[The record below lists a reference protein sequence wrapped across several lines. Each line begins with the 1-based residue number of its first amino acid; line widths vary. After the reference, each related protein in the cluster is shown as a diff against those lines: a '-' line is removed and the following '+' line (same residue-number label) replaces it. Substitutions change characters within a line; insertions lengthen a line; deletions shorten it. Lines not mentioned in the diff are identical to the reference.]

1 MSQFTLRTLIF
12 AGILLGSPL
21 AHAGLEE
28 GKMAANEGKFE
39 QALVE
44 FNYLADKG
52 YAPGIYEL
60 AKMYEEGH
68 GVTRNYTK
76 AAELYQTA
84 VKKHHV
90 DSMFALAVLYNEG
103 KGVKLDKQ
111 MAISLFE
118 KAANK
123 NMPAAQFNL
132 GVMYANGDGVTQ
144 DYKLARHWYEKA
156 AANNYS
162 LAQFNLALIYF
173 EGLGTPKDIEKS
185 YIWNSIAEYNGN
197 MKASHSRKLDE
208 RTMLPAEAEEAKEKA
223 DAIYAKILAGTY
235 AGEGRL
241 F

>member
-1 MSQFTLRTLIF
+1 MSHINIKTVILCCSLLASPF
-12 AGILLGSPL
+12 AF
-21 AHAGLEE
+21 AGLEE
-28 GKMAANEGKFE
+28 GQIAANEGRFE
-39 QALVE
+39 EALVE

-52 YAPGIYEL
+52 FAPGIYEL

-68 GVTRNYTK
+68 GVTRNYAK
-76 AAELYQTA
+76 AAQLYQDA
-84 VKKHHV
+84 IKKHHV
-90 DSMFALAVLYNEG
+90 DSMFALAVLYDEG

-111 MAISLFE
+111 KAITLFE
-118 KAANK
+118 KAAKK

-144 DYKLARHWYEKA
+144 DYKQARFWYEKA

-162 LAQFNLALIYF
+162 LAQFNLALLYF
-173 EGLGTPKDIEKS
+173 EGLGTPKDVEKS

-208 RTMLPAEAEEAKEKA
+208 RTMLPAEAEAAKEKA